1 LAGRSET
8 KRLQLSPWVN
18 LVLFFARILEGLLN
32 IYFWIVIVAALLT
45 WIEPNPYNPIVRF
58 LYGVTE
64 PLFEWVRD
72 HLPVFFG
79 GIDFSPLV
87 VIIAIEFVQMWLIPT
102 VVHVLVPGYA

>member
-1 LAGRSET
+1 
-8 KRLQLSPWVN
+8 LSPWVN
-18 LVLFFARILEGLLN
+18 LVLFFRSILEGLLN
-32 IYFWIVIVAALLT
+32 IYFWIVIIAALLT

-64 PLFEWVRD
+64 PVFEWVRD
-72 HLPVFFG
+72 HLPVLLG

-102 VVHVLVPGYA
+102 VVHVLVPGFA

>member
-1 LAGRSET
+1 M
-8 KRLQLSPWVN
+8 SPWAN
-18 LVLFFARILEGLLN
+18 LVLFFANVLGGLLN
-32 IYFWIVIVAALLT
+32 IYFWIVIIAALLT

-102 VVHVLVPGYA
+102 VVHVLVPGFA

>member
-1 LAGRSET
+1 
-8 KRLQLSPWVN
+8 LSPWVN
-18 LVLFFARILEGLLN
+18 LVLFFRNVLEGLLN
-32 IYFWIVIVAALLT
+32 IYFWIVIIAALLT

-64 PLFEWVRD
+64 PLFGWVRD

-87 VIIAIEFVQMWLIPT
+87 VIVAIEFVQMWLIPT
-102 VVHVLVPGYA
+102 VVHVLVPGFA

>member
-1 LAGRSET
+1 LN
-8 KRLQLSPWVN
+8 PWVN

-32 IYFWIVIVAALLT
+32 IYFWIVIIAALLT

-64 PLFEWVRD
+64 PLFAWVRD

-87 VIIAIEFVQMWLIPT
+87 VIIAIEFLQMWLIPT
-102 VVHVLVPGYA
+102 VVHVLVPGFA